1 MKISFTFRN
10 FEASDHLRKYA
21 EDRFAKLS
29 RYFPQGTDLELEAG
43 FELEKFRHRAEVVL
57 TGDSLHLSAGE
68 ESGDMYSAVD
78 LVLDKLESRVRRVR
92 GRETD
97 KRRRESGTVRW
108 EALNFPASAGE
119 EGDRRKPIIVD
130 SNSYEPKPMM
140 VEEAAMQLET
150 LKYEFLV
157 FFNAEAERINVIY
170 RRKNGD
176 FGLVD
181 PGM

>member
-1 MKISFTFRN
+1 
-10 FEASDHLRKYA
+10 
-21 EDRFAKLS
+21 
-29 RYFPQGTDLELEAG
+29 
-43 FELEKFRHRAEVVL
+43 
-57 TGDSLHLSAGE
+57 
-68 ESGDMYSAVD
+68 
-78 LVLDKLESRVRRVR
+78 
-92 GRETD
+92 
-97 KRRRESGTVRW
+97 VRW

-150 LKYEFLV
+150 LKYDFLV